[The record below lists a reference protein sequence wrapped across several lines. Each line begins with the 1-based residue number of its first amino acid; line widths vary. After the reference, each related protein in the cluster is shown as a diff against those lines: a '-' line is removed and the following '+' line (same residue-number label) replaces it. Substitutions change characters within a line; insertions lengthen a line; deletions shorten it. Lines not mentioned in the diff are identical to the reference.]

1 MREICKSG
9 SEGGAGQYNAP
20 FLPLSFEHL
29 PSLIA
34 VGDFVEK
41 IPRQYLSHG
50 LSRVRRLALKCAWQA
65 ILLPDRHCGYK
76 CAKSGESIP
85 HSGLLTS

>member
-29 PSLIA
+29 PGLIA
-34 VGDFVEK
+34 VRE
-41 IPRQYLSHG
+41 R
-50 LSRVRRLALKCAWQA
+50 SR
-65 ILLPDRHCGYK
+65 RHF
-76 CAKSGESIP
+76 S
-85 HSGLLTS
+85 